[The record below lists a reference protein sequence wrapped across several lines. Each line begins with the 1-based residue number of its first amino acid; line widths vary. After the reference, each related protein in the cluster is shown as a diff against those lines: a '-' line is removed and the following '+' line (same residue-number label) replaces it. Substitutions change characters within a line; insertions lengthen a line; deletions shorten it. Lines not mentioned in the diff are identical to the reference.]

1 LGKRGIL
8 QNTYQRLEMSFDII
22 ISPGVLLELGPLSG
36 DDAWEQLALLRLW
49 FHLVGWIPKMRTQK
63 NGDQKY
69 SAS

>member
-1 LGKRGIL
+1 
-8 QNTYQRLEMSFDII
+8 MSFDII